1 MKLSV
6 IILSLDGHP
15 RVTRAFLA
23 NPEVEVVDVTGVRPV
38 GKARNEGLERAHG
51 DYIAWIDGD
60 DEVTEDY
67 LPSILGAIDGNRPD
81 VIVFGFE
88 WRMGETSRFSKI
100 WGGGDFARAILRGTD
115 LYSGL
120 CNKVFSRKVWD
131 GVRFDDSARTA
142 EDWEVLPEL
151 AVKTGNVVN
160 IKRSLYL
167 YLHNPG
173 SLTTATDFALRLDGQ
188 RRHLARIDKARELG
202 VYRKYRTDIIA
213 GVANQLYHTAEFVRF
228 YMDRTDP
235 NVRLLEIGAVS
246 FIRRNLPFLMFSG
259 ERIRLKVKWLLA
271 ATGLWKVV
279 ELYYRRRDGARAM
292 RFAGPVIEKPKN
304 PSPVHVVFAAD
315 EKYRPALEVA
325 KSTML
330 ASCSDPSRLVIH
342 EFDARALDNIDT
354 SGLRPWNGSFMTYL
368 RLFLPELLPD
378 VDTVVYS
385 DVDTIWNRDVLEL
398 GALADP
404 SVSAQWV
411 HDFESVARSPGYGCA
426 GVCILNLRKL
436 RERGFVGEV
445 RRYFAQNPNPR
456 FPDQD
461 ALNDILKD
469 DFLLLSPVW
478 NDMGNIMNLPPR
490 GEKSVWHITGIGRCL
505 DKPDIAWPP
514 QYALWHKVRE
524 RGTGNGVECC
534 QCGNVANSNTQYQLK
549 IGNIGTGNN
558 GNTGNIQALSPQPS
572 STLSP
577 QPSALSPQ
585 PSALNLPLCGK
596 KERKRIFRF
605 FERVGRNLYFAKILS
620 DYLSEHKQ

>member
-23 NPEVEVVDVTGVRPV
+23 HPEVEVVDVTGVRPV

-81 VIVFGFE
+81 AIVFGFE
-88 WRMGETSRFSKI
+88 WRMGETSRFPKI
-100 WGGGDFARAILRGTD
+100 WGGGDFTRAILRNTD
-115 LYSGL
+115 VDFYSGL

-131 GVRFDDSARTA
+131 GVSFDDSARTA

-151 AVKTGNVVN
+151 AVKTENVVN

-235 NVRLLEIGAVS
+235 NARLLEIGAVS

-279 ELYYRRRDGARAM
+279 ELYYRRRDGAQAM
-292 RFAGPVIEKPKN
+292 RFAGPIIEKSKN

-354 SGLRPWNGSFMTYL
+354 SGLRPWNGSFMPYL
-368 RLFLPELLPD
+368 RLFLPGLLPD

-524 RGTGNGVECC
+524 RLTGNGVECC

-558 GNTGNIQALSPQPS
+558 GDIQHRSLFPFR
-572 STLSP
+572 
-577 QPSALSPQ
+577 
-585 PSALNLPLCGK
+585 GK
-596 KERKRIFRF
+596 L

-620 DYLSEHKQ
+620 DYLSEHRQ